1 MSETKLGLGLA
12 ALGRPEYINIRQ
24 QKNID
29 KSFEAFHRNAS
40 TILDLAYSK
49 GIRYFDTAPSYGKG
63 ESFLTEWNAKNN
75 YTDVTLSTK
84 WGYTYKA
91 NWQLGYKD
99 KHEIKEH
106 SLTKLKEQWQTSKV
120 LLPNLKIYQVHS
132 ATLESGI
139 LENNTV
145 LEELHKLKKENNL
158 KIGISTSGVNQKKVI
173 EKALAIT
180 IDNEPLFDSF
190 QVTFNILEQTT
201 KPILE
206 LLKKNNKTII
216 IKEALANGRVF
227 KQLLLNEDVTKI
239 QKKYNVGIDAI
250 ALRFVMDSLNPT
262 VVLSGAS
269 TKKQLLENL
278 KVNDFVLTNNEII
291 ILQKLQMDAKNYWED
306 RNALSWV

>member
-278 KVNDFVLTNNEII
+278 KVNDFVLTNNEVN

>member
-29 KSFEAFHRNAS
+29 KSLEAFHRNAS
-40 TILDLAYSK
+40 TILDLAYSE

-75 YTDVTLSTK
+75 YPNVMLSTK